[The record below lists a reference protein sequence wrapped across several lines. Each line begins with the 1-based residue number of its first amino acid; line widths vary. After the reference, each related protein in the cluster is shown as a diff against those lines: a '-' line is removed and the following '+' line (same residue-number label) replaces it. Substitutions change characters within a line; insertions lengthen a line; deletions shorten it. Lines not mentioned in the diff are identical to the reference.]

1 MPIYIIILLYL
12 LIFNMSLVLE
22 INYLIFNFIITCHL
36 IFAAY
41 AYVKYAGPVF
51 LCTRRDTELSYV

>member
-1 MPIYIIILLYL
+1 
-12 LIFNMSLVLE
+12 MSLVLE